1 MSVLEQLAYRIAT
14 RAPLEPD
21 ADEPR
26 VRIMTLHSAKGLE
39 GDAIVLAGI
48 ADQMIPGT
56 ATGAVRDEQRR
67 LLYVAVT
74 RARQELV
81 VSRARSMT
89 FADTMANG
97 VRRDQ
102 VFTAGGERRVRLSRS
117 QLLPAGLPAPTAG
130 ADWLAA
136 HG

>member
-1 MSVLEQLAYRIAT
+1 MPT
-14 RAPLEPD
+14 
-21 ADEPR
+21 EPR

-67 LLYVAVT
+67 LLYVAIT

-81 VSRARSMT
+81 VSWARSMG
-89 FADTMANG
+89 FADAMANG

-102 VFTAGGERRVRLSRS
+102 VVTVAGGERRVRLSKS
-117 QLLPAGLPAPTAG
+117 QLLPAGLPTPTAG
-130 ADWLAA
+130 PEWLAA
-136 HG
+136 QD